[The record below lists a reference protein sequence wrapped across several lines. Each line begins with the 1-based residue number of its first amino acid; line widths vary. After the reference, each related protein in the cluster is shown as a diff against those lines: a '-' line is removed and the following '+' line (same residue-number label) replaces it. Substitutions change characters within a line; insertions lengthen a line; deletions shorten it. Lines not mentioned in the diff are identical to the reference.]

1 MVSTSTVES
10 NGIFHGLPT
19 FPEHDG
25 KTYSAIV
32 TGANGISGDHMVKV
46 LAQSPQRWKHIYA
59 LSRRPPL
66 NHLSNADGVQ
76 HIAVDFLAS
85 EPSEIARILKENG
98 VQADFVFF
106 ASYVQTPPKKG
117 EGLWSDTDEMTRQ
130 NTLLLSNF
138 LSALKIAFITPSR
151 IILQTGAKHYGVHL
165 GPTLTPEEED
175 DPRVLIAPNFYFQQ
189 EDLLGDYSRE
199 TGSHWNV
206 TRPGFIIGAVKD
218 AAMNITYP
226 LAVYA
231 AIQKY
236 LGQSLD
242 FPGDISAWETESHQS
257 TATLIAYHAEWAALT
272 PAAAD
277 QALNISDSSQFT
289 WGKFWPILAK
299 WYGISYTSPNPDT
312 KAYNLLE
319 MPLEPPPRGFGP
331 RGKIYASF
339 SFASWAQEPEVLTA
353 WDALRKKYGL
363 VQSPFDD
370 TLKTFGLIDG
380 EILTPWPRSI
390 SMDKSRKLGWHG
402 YVDTKDAIFETITKL
417 AELKMVPPMEG
428 VESCS
433 NEDS

>member
-1 MVSTSTVES
+1 
-10 NGIFHGLPT
+10 
-19 FPEHDG
+19 
-25 KTYSAIV
+25 
-32 TGANGISGDHMVKV
+32 
-46 LAQSPQRWKHIYA
+46 
-59 LSRRPPL
+59 
-66 NHLSNADGVQ
+66 
-76 HIAVDFLAS
+76 
-85 EPSEIARILKENG
+85 LKENE

-106 ASYVQTPPKKG
+106 ASYVQTPPKEG

-138 LSALKIAFITPSR
+138 LSALKIATITPRR
-151 IILQTGAKHYGVHL
+151 IVLQTGAKHYGVHL

-175 DPRVLIAPNFYFQQ
+175 DPRMLIAPNFYFQQ
-189 EDLLGDYSRE
+189 EDLLWDHARE

-206 TRPGFIIGAVKD
+206 TRPGFIVGAVKD

-236 LGQSLD
+236 LGRSLD
-242 FPGDISAWETESHQS
+242 FPGDISAWETESHLS
-257 TATLIAYHAEWAALT
+257 MATLIAYHAEWAALT
-272 PAAAD
+272 AAAAD

-299 WYGISYTSPNPDT
+299 WYGIPYTSPNPDAE
-312 KAYNLLE
+312 AYTLME

-339 SFASWAQEPEVLTA
+339 SFASWAQKPEVLAA

-363 VQSPFDD
+363 LQSPFDD

-402 YVDTKDAIFETITKL
+402 YVDTKDAIFETITEL
-417 AELKMVPPMEG
+417 AELKMVPPMLG
-428 VESCS
+428 PKSYV
-433 NEDS
+433 NGDHQKG